1 MSLPDTQAFR
11 FRAPDGVENLLTR
24 YNGGGKGPVLVAH
37 GAAVWSGM
45 FTLPTIEE
53 NFATFLVRHGYDVW
67 LLDWR
72 ASIKLPLRQFT
83 LDDAAINDFPAAIRF
98 IKENTR
104 SDSIQAV
111 VHCAGASTFFMTL
124 AEGLAR
130 DVRCVAC
137 SQIALHYRVPPAT
150 ETKCLLHLD
159 SILKMAGLNY
169 LSATDAPDHP
179 IFQSLFTEFVNV
191 MHHECNSPVCHRIT
205 FLFGHLY
212 RHDKLN
218 SITHERLS
226 EQFGKCNITAFK
238 HLAQIIRNGSALK
251 YDYGQEENLRR
262 YGVEIPPTYLNAENM
277 RLPITFVSGELN
289 RTYLP
294 VSTELTFNWLVGA
307 NGPNLYKRHVVPS
320 YGHIDNFMGYRAN
333 LDSYPLFLEQLEA
346 CPA

>member
-1 MSLPDTQAFR
+1 MNIPAAENYTFNAL
-11 FRAPDGVENLLTR
+11 DGVENRLTR
-24 YNGGGKGPVLVAH
+24 YRGGSKGPVMVVH

-45 FTLPTIEE
+45 FSLRTIDE
-53 NFATFLVRHGYDVW
+53 NFISYLVKNGYDVW

-83 LDDAAINDFPAAIRF
+83 LDDAAENDFPAAIRF
-98 IKENTR
+98 IKEQTR

-111 VHCAGASTFFMTL
+111 VHCAGASAFFMTL
-124 AEGLAR
+124 ASGLAP

-137 SQIALHYRVPPAT
+137 SQIALHYKVPPAM

-159 SILKMAGLNY
+159 VELKSIGLDY
-169 LSATDAPDHP
+169 LSCTDEPEHP
-179 IFQSLFTEFVNV
+179 QFQSLLTEFVNLV
-191 MHHECNSPVCHRIT
+191 HHECTSSVCHRIT

-218 SITHERLS
+218 AATHGRLA
-226 EQFGKCNITAFK
+226 EQFGKCNITAFR
-238 HLAQIIRNGSALK
+238 HLAQIIRHGSALK
-251 YDYGQEENLRR
+251 YDYGHAENLRR
-262 YGVEIPPTYLNAENM
+262 YGAADPPSYLKAEHL
-277 RLPITFVSGELN
+277 RLPITFVSGALN

-294 VSTELTFNWLVGA
+294 VSTEETFDWLKA
-307 NGPNLYKRHVVPS
+307 NNDPALYKRYVVPE

-333 LDSYPLFLEQLEA
+333 IDSYPLFLEQLEA